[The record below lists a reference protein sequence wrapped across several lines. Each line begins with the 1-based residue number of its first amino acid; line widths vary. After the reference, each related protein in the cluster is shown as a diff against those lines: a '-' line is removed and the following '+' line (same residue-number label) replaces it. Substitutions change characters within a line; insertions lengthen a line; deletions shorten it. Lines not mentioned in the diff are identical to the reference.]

1 MLVHLAD
8 NFFTLKPTKTMF
20 TSKDLAQIQKHGLTL
35 EAVEA
40 QLENFRKG
48 FPYLKIVR
56 SARVGDGIKA
66 VDEGEADAL
75 RAEYREA
82 QGKLKIEK
90 FVPAS
95 GAATRM
101 FKDLFSFLEDGKMNP
116 TVEKLQANLDKF
128 AFSEVLASKISL
140 EEASLRDIVAAIVGE
155 GLEYGAK
162 PKGLL
167 LFHNYATGNRTPFE
181 EHLAE
186 GAMYASSNGEVNIH
200 FTVSPEHV
208 EGFSSLFD
216 EVRERYESR
225 YDVRYNISMSV
236 QKSSTDTIAAAEDC
250 TPFRESDGSLL
261 FRPAGHG
268 ALIENLNDIDAD
280 VIFIKTIDNVAPD
293 HLKADTIKYKEVLA
307 GLLVATQ
314 RKVFEWVEKIEKG
327 EANLAEVVE
336 FVERDLCVV
345 LPESVKALE
354 GEELAEALLRVLN
367 RPLRVC
373 GMVRNE
379 GEPGGGPFWAE
390 SADGTIALQIAE
402 SSQIAPEQKAL
413 MAEATHFNPVD
424 LVCATRNH
432 LGEKYDF
439 REFTDPATGFISS
452 KSKSGRTLLAQELPG
467 LWNGAM
473 SAWNTLFVEV
483 PISTFSPVKVVTDL
497 LRPQHQ

>member
-1 MLVHLAD
+1 
-8 NFFTLKPTKTMF
+8 MF
-20 TSKDLAQIQKHGLTL
+20 TKDDLLQIENHGLSR
-35 EAVEA
+35 EAVEK
-40 QLENFRKG
+40 QVENFRKG
-48 FPYLKIVR
+48 FPFLKIIR
-56 SARVGDGIKA
+56 SARVGDGIIA
-66 VDEGEADAL
+66 VDEAAADAL
-75 RAEYREA
+75 RADYREA

-101 FKDLFSFLEDGKMNP
+101 FKDLFSYVESGEMNP
-116 TVEKLQANLDKF
+116 VVEKLAANMDKF
-128 AFSEVLASKISL
+128 AFAESLAEKVAP
-140 EEASLRDIVAAIVGE
+140 EATLKEKVEAIVGA
-155 GLEYGAK
+155 GLEYGSK

-167 LFHNYATGNRTPFE
+167 LFHNYVTGPRTPFE

-208 EGFSSLFD
+208 EGFSTLF
-216 EVRERYESR
+216 ESVRERYENR
-225 YDVRYNISMSV
+225 YEVKYNISMSV
-236 QKSSTDTIAAAEDC
+236 QKSSTDTIAVNEDC
-250 TPFRESDGSLL
+250 TPFREGDGSLL

-314 RKVFEWVEKIEKG
+314 ARVFHFVEQLEKG
-327 EANLAEVVE
+327 EADLEEVKN
-336 FVERDLCVV
+336 FVEKELCVV

-354 GEELAEALLRVLN
+354 GEAMAAALLRVLD

-390 SADGTIALQIAE
+390 DSEGKVALQIAE

-424 LVCATRNH
+424 LVCATRNYK
-432 LGEKYDF
+432 GEKYDF
-439 REFTDPATGFISS
+439 RNFTDPATGFISS
-452 KSKSGRTLLAQELPG
+452 KSKNGRTLLAQELPG

-473 SAWNTLFVEV
+473 SSWNTLFVEV

-497 LRPQHQ
+497 LRPEHQ